1 MEIDQGKV
9 MFRSVSFIA
18 TAICLLLSQV
28 LAMAHGH
35 DADSVCGTCHGAH
48 VHLFFTDCHAHD
60 DECDH
65 HAEGMA
71 GSALPPDA
79 EVLGIPGD
87 HDDDAL
93 FLHPGALIR
102 TVDDGHHAKLVGH
115 GWALS
120 KLPPRQI
127 AGNAASSGPDRGPA
141 LGGLFRPCKCPI
153 YILNKSILI

>member
-1 MEIDQGKV
+1 

-18 TAICLLLSQV
+18 TAICLLLTQV

-35 DADSVCGTCHGAH
+35 DGDSVSGTCHGAH

-71 GSALPPDA
+71 GSALPAGA
-79 EVLGIPGD
+79 ELLGIPDG
-87 HDDDAL
+87 HEDDAL

-115 GWALS
+115 GWGLS
-120 KLPPRQI
+120 NLPPRQI
-127 AGNAASSGPDRGPA
+127 AGDAASSGPDRGPA
-141 LGGLFRPCKCPI
+141 GGWLCRPYKCPI